1 MDSGGMLLML
11 RYKLIGNSIISVN
24 LKNGYSVNVISKWNK
39 DENAYRMSWY
49 LQGDT
54 YDTWDLIE
62 EKDNVLINSDR
73 KTLFFDV
80 TKTITD
86 CLVDGFFEHYI
97 ERYEYMMKCFDKG
110 NEFFE
115 SAGENNAD

>member
-1 MDSGGMLLML
+1 ML
-11 RYKLIGNSIISVN
+11 RYELMGNSIISVN

-49 LQGDT
+49 LKGDT

-62 EKDNVLINSDR
+62 EKDNILIRSDK
-73 KTLFFDV
+73 KTLFADV
-80 TKTITD
+80 TKIITGY
-86 CLVDGFFEHYI
+86 LIDGFFEHYI
-97 ERYEYMMKCFDKG
+97 KRYEYMMKCFDKG

-115 SAGENNAD
+115 SVGENNAD

>member
-1 MDSGGMLLML
+1 ML
-11 RYKLIGNSIISVN
+11 RYELMGNSIISVN